1 MRYRGAAMAEFW
13 RALKTLKALQA
24 EQALAEPHVAAPA
37 SVRAQP
43 PRPAARD
50 QNAGRTRP
58 NEPEPRPGS
67 PSVRGPEYVLPDPPG
82 PGAALHEP
90 AASWIPNEPEP
101 ALALPPAPALPVAH
115 GDRAAGRATVGELT
129 PSAAGGVGAVIER
142 QDIDGLLAELR
153 ARAGPASS

>member
-1 MRYRGAAMAEFW
+1 MA
-13 RALKTLKALQA
+13 
-24 EQALAEPHVAAPA
+24 
-37 SVRAQP
+37 
-43 PRPAARD
+43 
-50 QNAGRTRP
+50 
-58 NEPEPRPGS
+58 
-67 PSVRGPEYVLPDPPG
+67 GP
-82 PGAALHEP
+82 ALHEP
-90 AASWIPNEPEP
+90 PACTPRRPEPNEPEP

>member
-1 MRYRGAAMAEFW
+1 MA
-13 RALKTLKALQA
+13 
-24 EQALAEPHVAAPA
+24 
-37 SVRAQP
+37 
-43 PRPAARD
+43 
-50 QNAGRTRP
+50 
-58 NEPEPRPGS
+58 
-67 PSVRGPEYVLPDPPG
+67 EYVLPDPPG
-82 PGAALHEP
+82 PGPALHEP

-115 GDRAAGRATVGELT
+115 GDRAAGRATVGKLT